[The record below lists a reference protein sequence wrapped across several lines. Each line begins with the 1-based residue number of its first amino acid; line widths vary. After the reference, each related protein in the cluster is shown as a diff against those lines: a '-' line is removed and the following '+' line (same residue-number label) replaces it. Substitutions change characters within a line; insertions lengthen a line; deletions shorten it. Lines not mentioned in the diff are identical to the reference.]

1 MDLRPITQKTSYN
14 NSVSHVIQS
23 WEWGEF
29 RKSLGIPV
37 RRYGLYQNNKLSKAF
52 QLTLHKIPFTNKY
65 VGYLPKGPFPNQEL
79 TDALKKI
86 GQEENCA
93 FIKVEPNVT
102 LSSPVIPS
110 EQSERGNL
118 YSTKIATSPS
128 TNAQGPRNDESIDKS
143 FIKSPK
149 PLFTK
154 YNFIVDLTKSE
165 EQLLKAMHQKT
176 RYNIKVAQ
184 KHGVKVEERTDDGAF
199 EIYLKLYFE
208 TTRRQG
214 YHGHNEH
221 YHRQV
226 WNTLK
231 SAGMA
236 RVLIAF
242 FKGQPLTAWMLLNF
256 KDILYYPYGGSS
268 KAQPEVMGSNLV
280 AWEAIK
286 LGKKL
291 GLKKFDMWGA
301 LGPDA
306 NSKDPWFGFH
316 KFKQGYGGKLM
327 EYIGTFDLVFDR
339 LIYLA
344 FTAIDKLTPLKVF
357 LLKLLGK

>member
-86 GQEENCA
+86 GQEETCA

-165 EQLLKAMHQKT
+165 EQLLKNMHPKT

-184 KHGVKVEERTDDGAF
+184 KHGVKIEERTDDEAF
-199 EIYLKLYFE
+199 KIYLKLYFE
-208 TTRRQG
+208 TTKRQG
-214 YHGHNEH
+214 YHGHNEN
-221 YHRQV
+221 YHRKV
-226 WNTLK
+226 WDTLRDTN
-231 SAGMA
+231 MA
-236 RVLIAF
+236 RILIATYSEPITHNSL
-242 FKGQPLTAWMLLNF
+242 PLTAWMLFNF
-256 KDILYYPYGGSS
+256 QDTLYYPYGGSS
-268 KAQPEVMGSNLV
+268 IEHKEVMANNLV

-286 LGKKL
+286 LGKKM
-291 GLKKFDMWGA
+291 GLKLFDMWGA

-306 NSKDPWFGFH
+306 DPKDSWIGFH
-316 KFKQGYGGKLM
+316 NFKKGYGGELV
-327 EYIGTFDLVFDR
+327 EYIGTYDL
-339 LIYLA
+339 
-344 FTAIDKLTPLKVF
+344 
-357 LLKLLGK
+357 